1 MGFAAGYWAVFVSAA
16 AEQFG
21 TNLRA
26 TVTTTAPNFVRGA
39 TVPLTLAFKSLSTS
53 GGFTLVQSASIL
65 GVICFAI
72 AYFAAFR
79 LPETFG
85 RDLNFVEE

>member
-1 MGFAAGYWAVFVSAA
+1 MA

-26 TVTTTAPNFVRGA
+26 TDATTAPNMVRWSAAAGA
-39 TVPLTLAFKSLSTS
+39 FLWTQCELLLGNGSSAPWQAAVIVAAIVVP
-53 GGFTLVQSASIL
+53 
-65 GVICFAI
+65 I
-72 AYFAAFR
+72 AMMAVFF

-85 RDLNFVEE
+85 RDLNFTEE